1 MKMVAIAQYELFLK
15 KYYNQGKGPVIN
27 PLPVT
32 KPIPTELSKLKPQGS
47 FLMTSSQKESNAQVS
62 VQNFAFSNSNSTA
75 KKQPNADLAGIGT
88 VGGKGGNAGSSA
100 SKPNMNN
107 RLASDSPAQ
116 NAQQPAK
123 LNDPTSNEKS
133 RNPDGKMTAEDDIM
147 RPNSSQN

>member
-1 MKMVAIAQYELFLK
+1 MA
-15 KYYNQGKGPVIN
+15 
-27 PLPVT
+27 
-32 KPIPTELSKLKPQGS
+32 
-47 FLMTSSQKESNAQVS
+47 SSQKESNAQVS

-88 VGGKGGNAGSSA
+88 VGGKGSNAGGSA